1 MHECD
6 FLILLNQQGLYYNF
20 ETGDIHET
28 PNSNRAVAGW
38 TVTDDDRIA
47 MVFISS
53 NCSFHTAK
61 VLRTLTL
68 INGLELDD
76 ALERRLRKQE
86 DNQCTLNNSLKP

>member
-28 PNSNRAVAGW
+28 PDINKAFAGW

-47 MVFISS
+47 TVFIGS

-61 VLRTLTL
+61 ILRTLAL

-86 DNQCTLNNSLKP
+86 DSQCTLNNSLKP